1 MTSAA
6 SVESLKQKRY
16 ECINTCMLFKKFEQ
30 CSGRHMREGPT
41 GVWQDCQVAEEVRH
55 ASDDGAE
62 DVGRGQAPLL
72 EGMGATPHPGTAL
85 I

>member
-1 MTSAA
+1 MW
-6 SVESLKQKRY
+6 R
-16 ECINTCMLFKKFEQ
+16 
-30 CSGRHMREGPT
+30 GPI
-41 GVWQDCQVAEEVRH
+41 GVGQDCQVAEEVRH

-72 EGMGATPHPGTAL
+72 EGMGATPDPGTAL